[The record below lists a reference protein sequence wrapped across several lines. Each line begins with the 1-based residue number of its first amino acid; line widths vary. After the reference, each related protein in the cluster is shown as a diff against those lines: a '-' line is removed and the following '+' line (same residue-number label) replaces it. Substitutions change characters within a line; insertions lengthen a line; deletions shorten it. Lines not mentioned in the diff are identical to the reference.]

1 MIRADYRLA
10 IAIPLLAL
18 ISVEFIYGFVPYFPW
33 LENLVYGIPVLV
45 VIILIMGFLVVCFT
59 YTVLRK
65 INERFLISFENLEKM
80 IEDLNQ
86 TEPAIEEI
94 KLSQQKFNDTRPFL
108 KSVRGILE
116 ILITVAEESSH
127 YEGYIQRID
136 PSSKVWREG
145 REFRTFF

>member
-1 MIRADYRLA
+1 MGLASEAVKKSIQILRDTYKWIRADYRLA

-65 INERFLISFENLEKM
+65 INERFLISFENLERILK
-80 IEDLNQ
+80 NQ
-86 TEPAIEEI
+86 IVP
-94 KLSQQKFNDTRPFL
+94 
-108 KSVRGILE
+108 
-116 ILITVAEESSH
+116 
-127 YEGYIQRID
+127 
-136 PSSKVWREG
+136 
-145 REFRTFF
+145 